1 MLDIKYIHQNTKKV
15 QDGNEAK
22 GFKVDI
28 AQILALDNEIRP
40 LQQEL
45 EQLQADR
52 NKISQEIPKTSPEK
66 RESLKKDVLAIKQKM
81 DQLEPKIKEGKAQLD
96 EMLLKVAQP
105 AGDDVPFGKDDKDNV
120 EVKKWGTPRKFDFAH
135 KDHIE
140 LGEKLGIL
148 DFERGVKVSGSRS
161 YVLKGDGALLEQA
174 ILRFAFDHVVNKGFI
189 PHAVP
194 LLVKEEAM
202 IGTGYF
208 PVGRDQAYYIE
219 KDKLALIG
227 TSEVS
232 LCAMYANEMLS
243 EEQLP
248 LRLTAMTSCFRREA
262 GTYGKD
268 TRGLYRVHQFN
279 KIEMVIIGSSDK
291 EVSQKYHQELLGI
304 SEDILQGLGL
314 PYRVVYVCTG
324 DLGQGQ
330 VRKNDI
336 ETWMPSRKSYGETH
350 SCSTFHDF
358 QARRLNLRYKS
369 KDGQK
374 QFVYTLNNTAL
385 ATPRVILAILENC
398 QEADGSITIP
408 KALVP
413 YMGGKTRIEKP

>member
-1 MLDIKYIHQNTKKV
+1 MLDIKYIRQNTQKV
-15 QDGNEAK
+15 QEGNDAK
-22 GFKVDI
+22 GFKIDVSQVLKI
-28 AQILALDNEIRP
+28 DNELRP

-52 NKISQEIPKTSPEK
+52 NKISQEIPKAGAEQ
-66 RESLKKDVLAIKQKM
+66 RESLKKDVLAIKTKM
-81 DQLEPKIKEGKAQLD
+81 ESLEPRVN
-96 EMLLKVAQP
+96 LLKEQMNEFLLKIAQP
-105 AGDDVPFGKDDKDNV
+105 AGDDVPFGKDDKENV
-120 EVKKWGTPRKFDFAH
+120 EVRKWGTPRQFSFAE
-135 KDHIE
+135 KDHIA
-140 LGEKLGIL
+140 LGEKLRIL

-174 ILRFAFDHVVNKGFI
+174 ILRFAFDLVVKRGFV
-189 PHAVP
+189 PHSVP

-208 PVGRDQAYYIE
+208 PVGRDQAYFIE

-232 LCAMYANEMLS
+232 LCSMYTNEMLN
-243 EEQLP
+243 EEELP

-279 KIEMVIIGSSDK
+279 KIEMVILASSEK
-291 EVSQKYHQELLGI
+291 ELSETYHHELLGI
-304 SEDILQGLGL
+304 SEDILKALGL

-330 VRKNDI
+330 VRKHDI
-336 ETWMPSRKSYGETH
+336 ETWMPSRKGYGETH

-358 QARRLNLRYKS
+358 QARRLNLRYKA

-385 ATPRVILAILENC
+385 ATPRVILALLENY
-398 QEADGSITIP
+398 QEEDGSISLP
-408 KALVP
+408 EVLHP
-413 YMGGKTRIEKP
+413 YMGGKTRITL